1 MTVYD
6 LPKDLEPIQAIV
18 NEAGAYQELDQV
30 ITDIFPDRINQ
41 SATGTKTN
49 IEAIR
54 QKMSNW
60 LAYGKY
66 DRVLEEHQKIIDE
79 GIYSMDAFIGLYSIC
94 AEHKLPRISMLETAS
109 FDLDKENIIRVI
121 LENNKDQND
130 LKMIHDLVERNREN
144 LEKTQYELGER
155 YKNGINVE
163 QSDSEAFKCYTFN
176 DDLDRKLKSKIVMPY
191 GIMSGMTVEE
201 VNKCMKCAGFQFS
214 ISTNNGQTIY
224 YRSSIDQG
232 IQVYSTL
239 ISAFSNGV
247 IHVIHFFKEEDKY
260 SKENPSINYKKILS
274 ALIDRYGK
282 VSYSIENGSFAWVND
297 SVEIHFGYLV
307 TDGILYYVLAY
318 WYLPDNIK
326 YNGF

>member
-1 MTVYD
+1 MITAEFDDIMSVAA
-6 LPKDLEPIQAIV
+6 PS
-18 NEAGAYQELDQV
+18 NEMLFS
-30 ITDIFPDRINQ
+30 TSNFFDI
-41 SATGTKTN
+41 
-49 IEAIR
+49 
-54 QKMSNW
+54 
-60 LAYGKY
+60 L
-66 DRVLEEHQKIIDE
+66 L
-79 GIYSMDAFIGLYSIC
+79 
-94 AEHKLPRISMLETAS
+94 
-109 FDLDKENIIRVI
+109 
-121 LENNKDQND
+121 
-130 LKMIHDLVERNREN
+130 
-144 LEKTQYELGER
+144 
-155 YKNGINVE
+155 KNGKRLSIVEVRHNMRNTINFSKLASVVN
-163 QSDSEAFKCYTFN
+163 SYISEFEKHKETKSHHVPISNEISFK
-176 DDLDRKLKSKIVMPY
+176 DDLDRKLKSKIIMPY

-214 ISTNNGQTIY
+214 NSTNNGQTIY

-307 TDGILYYVLAY
+307 TDGILYYALAY